1 MIWYTYTCGEL
12 ISTIKLMNI
21 SITSHSSWLAFL
33 VWAVVETLKIN
44 PLCKFQLHSAA
55 LLPGVTML
63 YIAFPELIYLAK
75 LKRNHL
81 PISQFLQLLISTIL
95 LSVSM
100 RSTSLNS
107 TYKWDLVFC
116 LSVYGLLQLA
126 QCLLGLCMLLQ
137 MVECPFF

>member
-1 MIWYTYTCGEL
+1 MIWYTCTCGEL
-12 ISTIKLMNI
+12 ITTIKLINI
-21 SITSHSSWLAFL
+21 SIPSHSSWLAFL
-33 VWAVVETLKIN
+33 VWVVVKTLKIN

-55 LLPGVTML
+55 LLPGVTL
-63 YIAFPELIYLAK
+63 LCITFPEVVYLAK
-75 LKRNHL
+75 LKLNHL

-107 TYKWDLVFC
+107 TCKWDHVFC

-126 QCLLGLCMLLQ
+126 QCPLGLCMLL
-137 MVECPFF
+137 